1 MIKMARRA
9 TAQAGL
15 AIALAAGVGLPL
27 ASAQAG
33 ALPTWLHAGM
43 TTQYPSTGG
52 TWDYGFENAHV
63 RSYYTVNT
71 CHGSS
76 VSYNGSLFRSADT
89 VSGQKSIA
97 EKFGLNYWNASDA
110 YYYRTC

>member
-1 MIKMARRA
+1 MIKRSRKAA
-9 TAQAGL
+9 VTACLAGVL
-15 AIALAAGVGLPL
+15 AIGAAVPASAAPAGV
-27 ASAQAG
+27 
-33 ALPTWLHAGM
+33 LPTWLHAGS

-52 TWDYGFENAHV
+52 TWEYGFWNAYV
-63 RSYYTVNT
+63 RSYYTVNQ

-76 VSYNGSLFRSADT
+76 VSYNGGLVRSADT
-89 VSGQKSIA
+89 ASGQRSIA